1 MHFIYTTKK
10 FQDVLLSSSQISFK
24 MYFYLHHKKFQ
35 DVLLFLQLKRWN
47 KLRFGEAKSICVIQK
62 KNRETAEKKQL
73 GFLKTSYYLLSDFQ
87 IQPIRSVCILMQI
100 QISNFLRNLKTS
112 LNEPGVK

>member
-1 MHFIYTTKK
+1 
-10 FQDVLLSSSQISFK
+10 
-24 MYFYLHHKKFQ
+24 MYFYHKKVSRCTFIFTSKKVQ
-35 DVLLFLQLKRWN
+35 DVLLFLQIKRLN
-47 KLRFGEAKSICVIQK
+47 QLRFGEAKSICVIQK

-73 GFLKTSYYLLSDFQ
+73 GFLKTSYYLHSDFQ

-100 QISNFLRNLKTS
+100 QISDVLKNLKTS